1 MATYPSKHD
10 GPSQIRTYLANV
22 LIMKHNVSATYA
34 KSTVSRWSH
43 GREQHLRELS
53 REDFQRFFGNIGF
66 YLYDSV
72 SEDTATAWHSTP
84 AGALN
89 LLLMCG
95 MPILAIILLSR
106 LYRHTQRASFR
117 SGSLPFERLLWVSGP
132 ILLICNAQ
140 EAAHHSKLS
149 QDCLFFVGIGLCY
162 LGIIAMIAR
171 FTRTVVG
178 GL

>member
-10 GPSQIRTYLANV
+10 GPSQIRTYLVNV
-22 LIMKHNVSATYA
+22 LIMKHDVLPAYA
-34 KSTVSRWSH
+34 KSVATRWSY

-53 REDFQRFFGNIGF
+53 REDFQRFFGNIGY

-72 SEDTATAWHSTP
+72 SEDMASAWHSTP

-95 MPILAIILLSR
+95 MPILAIILLFR
-106 LYRHTQRASFR
+106 LYRHAQRASVL

-149 QDCLFFVGIGLCY
+149 QDCVFFIGIVLCN
-162 LGIIAMIAR
+162 LGTVAMISR